1 MNNLQEMSEEDI
13 KLKFITPQI
22 LSKGW
27 SVDDISMEKKVK
39 LTDGKINLQGN
50 IVVRGRAKYADY
62 VLYYNRATPIAIVEA
77 KDAGHS
83 VSYGLQQLLL
93 SVKMRVHPFSRRML
107 LLIPLT
113 LLAWGADSL
122 LPRVSSVWIDLFLR
136 SAVVGVVLLV
146 LLLLMRITPELMGM
160 LEGRLPARFKK

>member
-27 SVDDISMEKKVK
+27 SFDDISMEKKVK

-50 IVVRGRAKYADY
+50 IVVRGGAKYADY

-77 KDAGHS
+77 KDATHS
-83 VSYGLQQLLL
+83 VSHGLQQAKEYA
-93 SVKMRVHPFSRRML
+93 KMMDVPFAYSSNGLGFQEYDFLTGQDVH
-107 LLIPLT
+107 
-113 LLAWGADSL
+113 
-122 LPRVSSVWIDLFLR
+122 R
-136 SAVVGVVLLV
+136 SGS
-146 LLLLMRITPELMGM
+146 E
-160 LEGRLPARFKK
+160 

>member
-1 MNNLQEMSEEDI
+1 MDNMLEMSEEDI

-27 SVDDISMEKKVK
+27 SFDDISMEKQVK

-83 VSYGLQQLLL
+83 VSYGLQQAKEYAQMMD
-93 SVKMRVHPFSRRML
+93 VPFAYSSNGWGFQEYDF
-107 LLIPLT
+107 LT
-113 LLAWGADSL
+113 G
-122 LPRVSSVWIDLFLR
+122 
-136 SAVVGVVLLV
+136 
-146 LLLLMRITPELMGM
+146 
-160 LEGRLPARFKK
+160 